1 MPPKIKTTNQ
11 LQRNV
16 YNKISPK
23 ILSPDSDSNFFVNE
37 AEESGKIILK
47 LRLLNKLTIENMC
60 HKLGITRE
68 TYMKLEKGEK
78 IPSKEISQSL
88 ISIFNLK
95 IENKLQTQ

>member
-1 MPPKIKTTNQ
+1 MPPKLITTNQ

-23 ILSPDSDSNFFVNE
+23 ILSPDADSNFFVNE

-47 LRLLNKLTIENMC
+47 LRLLNKLSIEDMC
-60 HKLGITRE
+60 HKLEMNKE
-68 TYMKLEKGEK
+68 TYMKLEKGQI
-78 IPSKEISQSL
+78 IPSKEVSIKL

-95 IENKLQTQ
+95 IEIKL

>member
-1 MPPKIKTTNQ
+1 MPPKIITTNQ

-23 ILSPDSDSNFFVNE
+23 ILSPDADSNFFVNE

-60 HKLGITRE
+60 HKLGITKE

>member
-23 ILSPDSDSNFFVNE
+23 ILSPDADSNFFVNE

-47 LRLLNKLTIENMC
+47 LRLLNKLSIDIMC
-60 HKLGITRE
+60 KKLNIDKTE
-68 TYMKLEKGEK
+68 YKKLEKGEK
-78 IPSKEISQSL
+78 IPSKEISKLL
-88 ISIFNLK
+88 INIFNLD
-95 IENKLQTQ
+95 INKAV